1 MADDLVESQA
11 ISQRSWVTPGEAW
24 MCRLTQVL
32 RGPMW
37 LAGLGILVWLVLKHP
52 DTSPRAA
59 ATPAISYLPARQR
72 EDVGRAT

>member
-1 MADDLVESQA
+1 
-11 ISQRSWVTPGEAW
+11 

-37 LAGLGILVWLVLKHP
+37 LAGLGILIWLVLKHP